1 MYPTIDQVQINL
13 RADAEAWDTGEAVL
27 RVELEDSM
35 PNLDKLL
42 VRIDHE
48 PWNERGRDFTWRLK
62 PGKNEIMAKGVNAFG
77 REGHIS
83 RILLRFH
90 P

>member
-1 MYPTIDQVQINL
+1 M
-13 RADAEAWDTGEAVL
+13 DAEAWERGEAVVDL
-27 RVELEDSM
+27 GLKHSM
-35 PNLDKLL
+35 PNLEKLL

-48 PWNERGRDFTWRLK
+48 PWNETPHQFRWTLK
-62 PGKNEIMAKGVNAFG
+62 PGKNEIMAKGTNAFG

-83 RILLRFH
+83 RILLRYH